1 MAYVHVTCKPMQVY
15 TYPRV
20 NYVVIETEEVKAA
33 DSFLEAFLY
42 GGLKR
47 DIKEGDRLLSLVC
60 RTLRFCILNV
70 GPDSAYV

>member
-47 DIKEGDRLLSLVC
+47 DIKGDSPQNPTILYTKRRS
-60 RTLRFCILNV
+60 RFSI
-70 GPDSAYV
+70 